1 MMSKISTAWVSDKD
15 FSNLRDFR
23 GNETSKYSY
32 IHTLFFNVGRKVA
45 AKKADVDLP
54 TVYKKL

>member
-1 MMSKISTAWVSDKD
+1 MGTKRVNT
-15 FSNLRDFR
+15 
-23 GNETSKYSY
+23 Y

-54 TVYKKL
+54 TVYKKLEMKPN